1 MNGIVRQARQCEMT
15 PKKLQSGQPSLQNIE
30 KYCLW
35 AFWPLFLHQVNV
47 IGGLVDHDVDEIE
60 QANA

>member
-1 MNGIVRQARQCEMT
+1 MT
-15 PKKLQSGQPSLQNIE
+15 PKKPQSVYFSLQNIE
-30 KYCLW
+30 KYVYGLLCLS
-35 AFWPLFLHQVNV
+35 FWHEVHV